1 MSEPVITATGL
12 GKAYRL
18 GSASA
23 GYSRLSETVM
33 NCFRKSRSK
42 AEKESF
48 WALRDLSFE
57 VRQGETIGIIGR
69 NGAGKSTLLKLL
81 SRITQPTAGRLVLN
95 GRVASLLEVGTGFH
109 PELTG
114 RENIYLN
121 GAILGMTRAEIRA
134 RFDEIVAFADVDA
147 FLDTPVKRYSSG
159 MSVRLAFAVAAH
171 LEPEILIIDEVLAVG
186 DAQFQKRCLGRIENV
201 VTEGRTVI
209 LVSHQMDIVRRLA
222 STVMLLD
229 RGRLVASGATGEVI
243 TRYLS
248 DAGRMSAQ
256 FTDSTGPA
264 VTSIQID
271 SEALTLGDLHIQVSF
286 TSPHPISRP
295 EIGLVFYTLG
305 GAPIFGSNTLMH
317 PAPTPL
323 TASRSGSVTFVL
335 RQAHLLTG
343 EYTLSVWLND
353 GIVPLQHRAH
363 ALAFTFQD
371 PQPCASPLD
380 ASIVGPCKIQPTWT
394 FSTEASTPS

>member
-42 AEKESF
+42 AGEESF

-57 VRQGETIGIIGR
+57 VRQGETLGIIGR

-81 SRITQPTAGRLVLN
+81 SRITQPTTGRLVLN

-222 STVMLLD
+222 SSVMLLD

-256 FTDSTGPA
+256 FTDTSGPA

-271 SEALTLGDLHIQVSF
+271 SEALTLGEFHIQVSF
-286 TSPHPISRP
+286 TSPRPISRP

-323 TASRSGSVTFVL
+323 TASCSGSVTFVL
-335 RQAHLLTG
+335 RQAPLLTG

-371 PQPCASPLD
+371 PQPNASPLD

-394 FSTEASTPS
+394 FGTEAPTPS

>member
-1 MSEPVITATGL
+1 MSDSVITATGL
-12 GKAYRL
+12 GKTYSL
-18 GSASA
+18 GSANA
-23 GYSRLSETVM
+23 RYSRLSETVM
-33 NCFRKSRSK
+33 NCFKKNRSK
-42 AEKESF
+42 VREESF

-57 VRQGETIGIIGR
+57 VRRGETLGIIGR

-81 SRITQPTAGRLVLN
+81 SRITQPTTGRLVLR

-121 GAILGMTRAEIRA
+121 GAILGMTRAEIRK

-201 VTEGRTVI
+201 VNEGRTVI
-209 LVSHQMDIVRRLA
+209 LVSHQMDIVSRLA
-222 STVMLLD
+222 SNVMLLD
-229 RGRLVASGATGEVI
+229 QGHLVTSGATGEVI
-243 TRYLS
+243 SRYLS
-248 DAGRMSAQ
+248 DAERMSAQ
-256 FTDSTGPA
+256 FPNTDGPS
-264 VTSIQID
+264 VNSIKLD
-271 SEALTLGDLHIQVSF
+271 SEALIQGEIRITVHF

-295 EIGLVFYTLG
+295 EIGIVFYTLG
-305 GAPIFGSNTLMH
+305 GAPVFGSNTLMH
-317 PAPTPL
+317 PSPVPL
-323 TASRSGSVTFVL
+323 TAVSAGSVTFVL
-335 RQAHLLTG
+335 SPAPLLTG

-353 GIVPLQHRAH
+353 GIAPLQHRAH

-371 PQPCASPLD
+371 PLPTASPLD
-380 ASIVGPCKIQPTWT
+380 SSIVGPCKIQPSWS
-394 FSTEASTPS
+394 FSTEVSIPS

>member
-1 MSEPVITATGL
+1 MSDSVITASGL
-12 GKAYRL
+12 GKSYSL
-18 GSASA
+18 GSENAR
-23 GYSRLSETVM
+23 YSRLSETVM
-33 NCFRKSRSK
+33 NCFKKNRSK
-42 AEKESF
+42 VREESF

-57 VRQGETIGIIGR
+57 VRRGETLGIIGR

-81 SRITQPTAGRLVLN
+81 SRITQPTTGRLVLR

-121 GAILGMTRAEIRA
+121 GAILGMTRAEIRK

-201 VTEGRTVI
+201 VDEGRTVI
-209 LVSHQMDIVRRLA
+209 LVSHQMDIVSRLA
-222 STVMLLD
+222 SNVMLLD
-229 RGRLVASGATGEVI
+229 QGRLLTSGATGEVI
-243 TRYLS
+243 SRYLS
-248 DAGRMSAQ
+248 DAERMSAQ
-256 FTDSTGPA
+256 FPNTDGPS
-264 VTSIQID
+264 VNSIKLD
-271 SEALTLGDLHIQVSF
+271 SEALIQGEIRITVHF

-295 EIGLVFYTLG
+295 EIGIVFYTLG
-305 GAPIFGSNTLMH
+305 GAPVFGSNTLMH
-317 PAPTPL
+317 PAPVPL
-323 TASRSGSVTFVL
+323 TAVSAGSVTFVL
-335 RQAHLLTG
+335 SPAPLLTG

-353 GIVPLQHRAH
+353 GIAPLQHRPH

-371 PQPCASPLD
+371 PQPNASPLD
-380 ASIVGPCKIQPTWT
+380 ASIIGPCKIQPTWT
-394 FSTEASTPS
+394 FGAESSHPS

>member
-1 MSEPVITATGL
+1 MSDSVITVTGL
-12 GKAYRL
+12 GKNYSL
-18 GSASA
+18 GSANAS
-23 GYSRLSETVM
+23 YSRLSETVM
-33 NCFRKSRSK
+33 NCFKKDRSK
-42 AEKESF
+42 AREQSF

-57 VRQGETIGIIGR
+57 VRRGETLGIIGR
-69 NGAGKSTLLKLL
+69 NGAGKSTLLKIL
-81 SRITQPTAGRLVLN
+81 SRITQPTTGRLVLR

-121 GAILGMTRAEIRA
+121 GAILGMTRAEIRK

-201 VTEGRTVI
+201 VNEGRTVI
-209 LVSHQMDIVRRLA
+209 LVSHQMDIVSRLA
-222 STVMLLD
+222 SNVMLLD
-229 RGRLVASGATGEVI
+229 QGRLVTSGATSEVI
-243 TRYLS
+243 SRYLS
-248 DAGRMSAQ
+248 DAERMSAQ
-256 FTDSTGPA
+256 FPNTDGPS
-264 VTSIQID
+264 VNSIMLD
-271 SEALTLGDLHIQVSF
+271 SDALIQGEIRITVHF

-295 EIGLVFYTLG
+295 EIGIVFYTLG
-305 GAPIFGSNTLMH
+305 GAPVFGSNTLMH
-317 PAPTPL
+317 PAPVPL
-323 TASRSGSVTFVL
+323 TAVSAGRVSFVL
-335 RQAHLLTG
+335 SPAPLLTG

-353 GIVPLQHRAH
+353 GIAPLQHRSH

-371 PQPCASPLD
+371 PLPTANPLD
-380 ASIVGPCKIQPTWT
+380 SSIVGPCKIQPSWS
-394 FSTEASTPS
+394 FSTEVYTPL